1 MGTEGSAKLTSFTR
15 NAEEFYS
22 GGQPSFIIE
31 SPFTHKGGVQKN
43 VLIRA
48 PIGKISRLSKTK
60 GLHAVMF
67 VNEQGFLPQG

>member
-31 SPFTHKGGVQKN
+31 SPFTHKGGVQKD

-48 PIGKISRLSKTK
+48 PIGKISGLSQKK
-60 GLHAVMF
+60 KVYMRSCS
-67 VNEQGFLPQG
+67 